1 MPGWL
6 ELNSRLLSAPHHV
19 HRDEMFGLRPRTFG
33 NAEARALA
41 SSSVFAEQAGGIG
54 IHQVHGCQQ
63 TVEKRFDLSRSNFR
77 ICLTHEYHETYYSI
91 DIQPQ
96 TFSTCSGM

>member
-41 SSSVFAEQAGGIG
+41 SSSVFAEQAGY
-54 IHQVHGCQQ
+54 V
-63 TVEKRFDLSRSNFR
+63 
-77 ICLTHEYHETYYSI
+77 
-91 DIQPQ
+91 
-96 TFSTCSGM
+96 

>member
-19 HRDEMFGLRPRTFG
+19 HRDERFGLGPRTFG

-41 SSSVFAEQAGGIG
+41 SGSVFAEQASGIG
-54 IHQVHGCQQ
+54 VHKVHGSQQ
-63 TVEKRFDLSRSNFR
+63 TDEKHFDLS
-77 ICLTHEYHETYYSI
+77 
-91 DIQPQ
+91 
-96 TFSTCSGM
+96 